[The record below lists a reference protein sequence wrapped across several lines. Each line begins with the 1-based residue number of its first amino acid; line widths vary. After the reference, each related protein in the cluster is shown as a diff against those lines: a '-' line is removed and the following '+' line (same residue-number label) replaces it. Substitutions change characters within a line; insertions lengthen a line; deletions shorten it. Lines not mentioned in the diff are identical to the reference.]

1 MREERRGRKLRAAI
15 PLPRFPPAPLPYFC
29 DPIPTFVFTFSLTFL
44 SASVAL
50 HAEPKRG
57 HGDEG
62 GGGKIRVRRIDK
74 VQRGEARRGRYKWY
88 VMPRNAAETR
98 VSIYIYFIYR
108 PREFVHASHFS
119 NYQFFY
125 PPRVYILL
133 ARFFPRDRARLN
145 FEDFSKIFTFPSL
158 VRKFNDSLR
167 HPPSWFPFLPIT
179 LQFISPKRYTLLY
192 LHLLHHRVGTRKNN
206 RSSSSVLRWKLLE

>member
-74 VQRGEARRGRYKWY
+74 VQRGEARRGRYK
-88 VMPRNAAETR
+88 
-98 VSIYIYFIYR
+98 
-108 PREFVHASHFS
+108 
-119 NYQFFY
+119 
-125 PPRVYILL
+125 
-133 ARFFPRDRARLN
+133 
-145 FEDFSKIFTFPSL
+145 
-158 VRKFNDSLR
+158 
-167 HPPSWFPFLPIT
+167 
-179 LQFISPKRYTLLY
+179 
-192 LHLLHHRVGTRKNN
+192 
-206 RSSSSVLRWKLLE
+206 

>member
-1 MREERRGRKLRAAI
+1 MIKLFLLQPMILLSLHFPLAIDHRVIFPPQNEHQTFIPPLNLKEERKIKKRKKTLTPLSLSIISHDKLTKKGSYLIVGRSQNKSGVSFVRFRSVYLIYSRMAGRTKRRPSPRKWNFNAEKRLQVREERRGRKLRAAI

-74 VQRGEARRGRYKWY
+74 VQRGEARRGRYK
-88 VMPRNAAETR
+88 
-98 VSIYIYFIYR
+98 
-108 PREFVHASHFS
+108 
-119 NYQFFY
+119 
-125 PPRVYILL
+125 
-133 ARFFPRDRARLN
+133 
-145 FEDFSKIFTFPSL
+145 
-158 VRKFNDSLR
+158 
-167 HPPSWFPFLPIT
+167 
-179 LQFISPKRYTLLY
+179 
-192 LHLLHHRVGTRKNN
+192 
-206 RSSSSVLRWKLLE
+206 

>member
-1 MREERRGRKLRAAI
+1 MIRDAEERGRRES
-15 PLPRFPPAPLPYFC
+15 PY
-29 DPIPTFVFTFSLTFL
+29 
-44 SASVAL
+44 
-50 HAEPKRG
+50 
-57 HGDEG
+57 
-62 GGGKIRVRRIDK
+62 
-74 VQRGEARRGRYKWY
+74 
-88 VMPRNAAETR
+88 
-98 VSIYIYFIYR
+98 IYIYFIYR

-125 PPRVYILL
+125 PPCVYILL

-179 LQFISPKRYTLLY
+179 LQFISPTRYTLLY
-192 LHLLHHRVGTRKNN
+192 LHLLHHRVGPGRIIDLPPPFFDESCSN
-206 RSSSSVLRWKLLE
+206 RVSIRIVPTPSQV